1 MTGGDSAQHPMM
13 DAVALQLSR
22 WGLGAPA
29 VFLLELHR
37 PYFLLVGQFAILLQP
52 LLGVVVGDESVR
64 RLAAW
69 LSNEDGVNCLIS
81 HIERGDNT

>member
-13 DAVALQLSR
+13 DAVALRLSR

-37 PYFLLVGQFAILLQP
+37 PYSLLASQFALLLQP
-52 LLGVVVGDESVR
+52 LLGVVVGDDSIR
-64 RLAAW
+64 RFAEW
-69 LSNEDGVNCLIS
+69 LSNEEGINSLIS
-81 HIERGDNT
+81 HIERGNQP

>member
-1 MTGGDSAQHPMM
+1 MM
-13 DAVALQLSR
+13 DAVALRLSR

-37 PYFLLVGQFAILLQP
+37 PYSLLASQFAILLQP
-52 LLGVVVGDESVR
+52 LLGVVVGDESVS

-69 LSNEDGVNCLIS
+69 LSNEDGINCLIS
-81 HIERGDNT
+81 HIERGDNA